1 MKKNLGMTKTRYSEH
16 ILLIPWP
23 FVVLRFHYILLLL
36 GLKKIV
42 CYTATIS
49 CFTITG
55 GKENRSLHR
64 EDFVI

>member
-36 GLKKIV
+36 GVKKIV

-49 CFTITG
+49 LYRG
-55 GKENRSLHR
+55 SLYQGSTV
-64 EDFVI
+64 FYYYWG